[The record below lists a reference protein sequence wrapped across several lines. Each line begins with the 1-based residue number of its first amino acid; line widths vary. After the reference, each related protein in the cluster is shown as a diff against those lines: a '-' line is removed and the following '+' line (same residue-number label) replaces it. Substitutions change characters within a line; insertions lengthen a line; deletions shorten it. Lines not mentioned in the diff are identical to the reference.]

1 MSATPGPEDHR
12 DPLRIA
18 VLVKQVPHTDD
29 LELTTG
35 GRLRRQGAALEM
47 NAFCRRAVAKGVALA
62 RASSGSCTAFTLGPP
77 SADEVLREAVAWGAD
92 GGVHLVDPAFAGS
105 DTLATAR
112 ALVAAL
118 RRAGPFDL
126 VLLGRASI
134 DGGTAQVGPEV
145 AQLLDLPFAAGARHL
160 RVVDRLVE
168 LRLEQEDGWEE
179 VEVSLPAVISVAERL
194 CEPCKVPPEARAAV
208 AGRAIRRVTAADL
221 GEGPWGSA
229 GSPTRVG
236 AVRAFPHARAGRVLS
251 GELAAQVAEA
261 LSLLAARGALSGLGH
276 RPVGRS
282 QAAAA
287 HGRAAADQVPV
298 RAPGRP
304 PAGGAIAEPLVR
316 RPRRPQRDRIVSLAL
331 VDGDR
336 PQLAAELL
344 GAAARLAA
352 HLGGKAAAVVA
363 SAGTGSVAGDRDLAV
378 TFGVLGADVVLE
390 VRGAPVHQLAAED
403 VSAALVEWIQVRQ
416 PQVVLAPSTAFGC
429 EVAARTAA
437 ALGAGLI
444 GDAISVDIA
453 DAGGVVVAGKPAL
466 SGSLV
471 ADVTCHSPVQLVTV
485 RPGVLPVP
493 EPLGKVALLDCLLAK
508 PRGRVRIRSSHRDDD
523 VTALAR
529 ADVVIGVGQGVRP
542 DRYPAVHALAE
553 VLDAE
558 LAATRK
564 VTDRGWAPH
573 SRQVGITGR
582 SIAPRLYVAIG
593 LSGTLNHM
601 VGVRAAG
608 TVLAINNDP
617 RAPLFGAADVGIVG
631 DWQDVVPLLTSGL
644 RGH

>member
-1 MSATPGPEDHR
+1 MSAIPGPDDHR
-12 DPLRIA
+12 HPLRIA
-18 VLVKQVPHTDD
+18 VLVKQVPRTDD
-29 LELTTG
+29 LELTAD
-35 GRLRRQGAALEM
+35 GRLRRDGTALEM

-62 RASSGSCTAFTLGPP
+62 TASSGSCTAFTLGPP
-77 SADEVLREAVAWGAD
+77 SADEVVREAVAWGAD
-92 GGVHLVDPAFAGS
+92 DGVHLVDPAFAGS

-145 AQLLDLPFAAGARHL
+145 AQLLDLPFAAGARRV
-160 RVVDRLVE
+160 RVVDRLVQ
-168 LRLEQEDGWEE
+168 LGLEQEDGWED
-179 VEVSLPAVISVAERL
+179 VEVSLPAVVSVAERL
-194 CEPCKVPPEARAAV
+194 CEPCKVGPEARAAV
-208 AGRAIRRVTAADL
+208 DARTIRRISASDL
-221 GEGPWGSA
+221 GAGPWGAA

-236 AVRAFPHARAGRVLS
+236 AVRAFPHARDGRVLS
-251 GELAAQVAEA
+251 GELAGQVAA
-261 LSLLAARGALSGLGH
+261 AVSLLTARGALSGADH
-276 RPVGRS
+276 PPVGHA
-282 QAAAA
+282 QAAVAPD
-287 HGRAAADQVPV
+287 RAAADQVPAM
-298 RAPGRP
+298 APGRP
-304 PAGGAIAEPLVR
+304 PVGGAIAEPLAR
-316 RPRRPQRDRIVSLAL
+316 RPRTDRIVSLAL

-344 GAAARLAA
+344 GAAARLATR
-352 HLGGKAAAVVA
+352 LGGKAAAVVA
-363 SAGTGSVAGDRDLAV
+363 STASGSAGGDPDPAT
-378 TFGVLGADVVLE
+378 TFGALGADVVLQ
-390 VRGAPVHQLAAED
+390 VRAGSPVHQLAAED
-403 VSAALVEWIQVRQ
+403 VSAALVAWIQARQ

-429 EVAARTAA
+429 EVAARAAA

-444 GDAISVDIA
+444 GDAITVDI
-453 DAGGVVVAGKPAL
+453 AGGVVVAGKPAL
-466 SGSLV
+466 SGSLI
-471 ADVTCHSPVQLVTV
+471 ADVTCRSPVQLVTV
-485 RPGVLPVP
+485 RPGVLRVP
-493 EPLGKVALLDCLLAK
+493 EPFDKVALLDCLPTK
-508 PRGRVRIRSSHRDDD
+508 QRGRVRTRSSHRDDD

-542 DRYPAVHALAE
+542 DRYAAVRALAE

-573 SRQVGITGR
+573 ARQVGITGR

-608 TVLAINNDP
+608 TVLAINHDP
-617 RAPLFGAADVGIVG
+617 HAPVFGAADVGIVG
-631 DWQDVVPLLTSGL
+631 DWQEVVPLLTTSL
-644 RGH
+644 RGR